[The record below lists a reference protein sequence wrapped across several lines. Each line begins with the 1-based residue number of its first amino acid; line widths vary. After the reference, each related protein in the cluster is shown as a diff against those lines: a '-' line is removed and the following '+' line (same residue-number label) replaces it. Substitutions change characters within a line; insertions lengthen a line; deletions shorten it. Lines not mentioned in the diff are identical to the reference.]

1 VSIGTAF
8 RNIFSR
14 RGRRPQEPAEPLRLK
29 LPARRSDRSGDEGEP
44 RFRMLASDRTE
55 DNRLRPHV
63 REAFMPSQPVM
74 SRNMLAGRISPLR
87 QLIQAVEDHRA
98 HLVLYGERGIG
109 KTSMLGVFAELARD
123 ADYLVIRENCG
134 AETTFDELFRSVSA
148 QIPLLYYGALAAS
161 EAQSRASGTIAD
173 LLPSASLGP
182 NQLSRVWS
190 GIVGTRVLII
200 LDEFDRT
207 DSPTFHRDIVELI
220 KNLSDSAARI
230 QIVVAGVAQT
240 LRSLLGHSPS
250 IRRNIIGMPLPPM
263 GDAEVVQLIEIGERH
278 AGIAFEPKAKA
289 RIVALVQGRPYL
301 ARLIAHHASLQA
313 VSSGRQ
319 SVGLEDVDYALGVAL
334 VDMETRFSESTID
347 AARSW
352 LKSKPELVVK
362 LAHASLNHGG
372 TFELNDLLAEGAP
385 REILDSFIAE
395 ASRSMNLVAPL
406 EEGEGRYSFVEDGLP
421 AYLMLAANQMKFAA

>member
-1 VSIGTAF
+1 MSIGTAL
-8 RNIFSR
+8 RNIFNR
-14 RGRRPQEPAEPLRLK
+14 RGSQHQEPGEPLRLK
-29 LPARRSDRSGDEGEP
+29 LPARRSDRSGDEAAP
-44 RFRMLASDRTE
+44 RFRMLASDRAE
-55 DNRLRPHV
+55 DDKLRPQV

-74 SRNMLAGRISPLR
+74 SRNMLAGRVAPLR

-123 ADYLVIRENCG
+123 ADYLVVRENCG

-148 QIPLLYYGALAAS
+148 QIPLIYYGALATS

-173 LLPSASLGP
+173 LLPSSSLGP

-190 GIVGTRVLII
+190 GIVGTRVLVI
-200 LDEFDRT
+200 LDEFDRA
-207 DSPTFHRDIVELI
+207 DDLTFHRDIVELI

-240 LRSLLGHSPS
+240 LRSLLGQSPS

-263 GDAEVVQLIEIGERH
+263 GDAEVSQLVEIGEKH
-278 AGIAFEPKAKA
+278 AGIIFEPKAKA
-289 RIVALVQGRPYL
+289 RIIALVQGRPYL

-313 VSSGRQ
+313 VSSARQ
-319 SVGLEDVDYALGVAL
+319 SVGLDDVDYALGVAL
-334 VDMETRFSESTID
+334 MDMETRFSESTID

-352 LKSKPELVVK
+352 LKSKPELVVA

-372 TFELNDLLAEGAP
+372 TFELSDLLAEGAP
-385 REILDSFIAE
+385 RDILDSFIAD
-395 ASRSMNLVAPL
+395 ATRSMNLVTPL
-406 EEGEGRYSFVEDGLP
+406 EDGEGRYSFVEDGLP